1 MKKYENG
8 EYRVDTLVIVG
19 GHLLGKVLVKVVNVE
34 EIDKQRRLFRGDEHP
49 EQPVVVVLAER
60 VLPPKLLADG
70 VERGGVGRGVHDV
83 ADGGE
88 REALVRRAAAY
99 LLINCSN
106 TSVALSSADV
116 VAACVSMFS
125 MDGRGGVQTSAEEK
139 KTERKCFTW
148 YARVAR
154 ACALT
159 VCAVQIE
166 LRRDISL
173 EPRFMDS
180 EYRQK
185 LISLLKEYASAARAP
200 LIVRCAGRR
209 SGPATATLATSRASR
224 TPKSSL

>member
-1 MKKYENG
+1 MKNENEKYENG
-8 EYRVDTLVIVG
+8 EYRVDTLAIVG
-19 GHLLGKVLVKVVNVE
+19 GHLLGEVLVKVVNVE
-34 EIDKQRRLFRGDEHP
+34 EIDKQRRFFRGDEHP

-60 VLPPKLLADG
+60 VLPPELLADG

-139 KTERKCFTW
+139 KLSGNVLLGMHASPVLVRSLS
-148 YARVAR
+148 V
-154 ACALT
+154 
-159 VCAVQIE
+159 
-166 LRRDISL
+166 LRRS
-173 EPRFMDS
+173 S
-180 EYRQK
+180 
-185 LISLLKEYASAARAP
+185 S
-200 LIVRCAGRR
+200 V
-209 SGPATATLATSRASR
+209 ATSRSSR
-224 TPKSSL
+224 DSWTPSTARNSSRS